1 MLRSIDFKTMP
12 YLFTDKAGTC
22 LTVEFD
28 GRELDDIYKQVKAM
42 YDQAHS
48 SDDMPTDPGWY
59 VTRDGED
66 LLSYDGDAWHIHN
79 IKSIYRLQCPRKH
92 LSTNW
97 YSDPM
102 DASIQWKHVVD
113 EYKRKD
119 TK

>member
-1 MLRSIDFKTMP
+1 M
-12 YLFTDKAGTC
+12 
-22 LTVEFD
+22 
-28 GRELDDIYKQVKAM
+28 
-42 YDQAHS
+42 
-48 SDDMPTDPGWY
+48 
-59 VTRDGED
+59 
-66 LLSYDGDAWHIHN
+66 
-79 IKSIYRLQCPRKH
+79 PRKH